1 MSKNQTPK
9 ISLTEHIGN
18 IVFDKKVDSVI
29 SEDYNLEEQIV
40 LFSNN
45 VLGVQVQSVVLPP
58 NYLPQPKSEAEV
70 MNWLRNKIQSRHS
83 FAYSMS
89 LKYGEKLKIK
99 LEQKEPYSKNN
110 LN

>member
-58 NYLPQPKSEAEV
+58 NYLPQPKTEAEV
-70 MNWLRNKIQSRHS
+70 MDWLRNKIQSRHS

-99 LEQKEPYSKNN
+99 LEQKEPYSNN

>member
-1 MSKNQTPK
+1 MSKNQKPT

-18 IVFDKKVDSVI
+18 IVFDKKVDSSI
-29 SEDYNLEEQIV
+29 STDYNLEEQIV
-40 LFSNN
+40 LFSNK
-45 VLGVQVQSVVLPP
+45 VLGVQIQSVVLPP
-58 NYLPQPKSEAEV
+58 NYLPQPKTEAEV
-70 MNWLRNKIQSRHS
+70 MDWLRNKIQSRHS

-99 LEQKEPYSKNN
+99 LEQKEPYSNN

>member
-1 MSKNQTPK
+1 
-9 ISLTEHIGN
+9 
-18 IVFDKKVDSVI
+18 
-29 SEDYNLEEQIV
+29 
-40 LFSNN
+40 
-45 VLGVQVQSVVLPP
+45 
-58 NYLPQPKSEAEV
+58 

-99 LEQKEPYSKNN
+99 LEQKEPYSTNN